1 MDITDTTATS
11 DKVLDG
17 EVFYAASGT
26 RSVGTLG
33 DATQS
38 SHGLMSSTDKT
49 KLDNISVM
57 QGATA
62 NDNGVQG
69 LVPAP
74 TSDDRYKF
82 LAGDGTYK
90 SGGLPVVTSA
100 DEGKILKVANGAWA
114 LVDAQETADEA
125 LAKAASIPNAGS
137 VSATG
142 AISFKHDETELF
154 TVQLPI
160 YDGGVTDG

>member
-11 DKVLDG
+11 DEVLDG
-17 EVFYAASGT
+17 KVFYAASGT

-38 SHGLMSSTDKT
+38 SHGLMSSADKT

-57 QGATA
+57 QGA
-62 NDNGVQG
+62 
-69 LVPAP
+69 
-74 TSDDRYKF
+74 
-82 LAGDGTYK
+82 
-90 SGGLPVVTSA
+90 
-100 DEGKILKVANGAWA
+100 
-114 LVDAQETADEA
+114 
-125 LAKAASIPNAGS
+125 IPNAGS

-142 AISFKHDETELF
+142 TISFKHDTTELF

-160 YDGGVTDG
+160 YSGGVTNG